1 MPRRNTHPFKRTLE
15 GQQGMMSLF
24 RSQRVLALLCLTF
37 IALLN
42 FGDCGNDLCVG
53 VVSRHNIDRAGKTS
67 KILRETEFLSSKL
80 PWSVHN
86 AQTRS
91 VFSLFFFLLH
101 IRVGTPQKSL
111 ASVWRCCF
119 KNFNWYIDR
128 FKITYKSN
136 HRGFDSGPRK
146 RWAENDSN

>member
-1 MPRRNTHPFKRTLE
+1 
-15 GQQGMMSLF
+15 MMSLF
-24 RSQRVLALLCLTF
+24 SQSKSVGVTLFNFQRSTK
-37 IALLN
+37 

-53 VVSRHNIDRAGKTS
+53 EVSRHNIDRAGKTS

-136 HRGFDSGPRK
+136 HRDFDSGPRK
-146 RWAENDSN
+146 REGKYDSI